1 MVIVM
6 NVMTTMGMMLR
17 YIPFLGGYDLPSTTR
32 RASRT
37 HTSLPMTSRGIF
49 ASHMIKHT
57 WRRNPDP

>member
-37 HTSLPMTSRGIF
+37 HTSLPMTSDGIC